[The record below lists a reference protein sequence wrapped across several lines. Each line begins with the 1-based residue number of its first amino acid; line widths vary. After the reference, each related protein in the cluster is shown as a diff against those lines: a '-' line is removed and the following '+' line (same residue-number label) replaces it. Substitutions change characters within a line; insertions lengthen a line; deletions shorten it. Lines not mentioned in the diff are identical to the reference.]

1 MIGFI
6 SKLLPKEYQGLLALG
21 QQIFANLDTKEERD
35 EALAYIKEALDDGQ
49 VTVPEWGRIG
59 GKLGILKK
67 RTPKAKVTPKATPK
81 AK

>member
-1 MIGFI
+1 MLGFI

-21 QQIFANLDTKEERD
+21 QQIFDNLDTKEERA
-35 EALAYIKEALDDGQ
+35 EALAYIKEALADGQ

-67 RTPKAKVTPKATPK
+67 RTPKSK
-81 AK
+81 